1 MKKFVGQAKT
11 DQYFVGCTGQTVF
24 LCDTTGAEIAQFKDI
39 KYGYMPLFA
48 PDGDRF
54 IVKSTA
60 GWMAA
65 YSAEKRELIAKWPLA
80 RKDSQDHGFCFSSD
94 GKYLFNIEMAAK
106 TVSTEL
112 AVYDASTLQE
122 TARYFSGKADLLY
135 NSVEPCESG
144 VCLLGMT
151 RSEAGT
157 LCFVEKLV
165 DGQIVRRRELS
176 EAEHRELQIYA
187 TLKLYGF
194 TQNIIELYR
203 PLYEMEL
210 MLRGITGQMPDWSAL
225 GTLPDIRL
233 EEILEN
239 GFVSPFFRD

>member
-1 MKKFVGQAKT
+1 MKKFVGQVQT
-11 DQYFVGCTGQTVF
+11 DRYIVGCTGQTVF
-24 LCDTTGAEIAQFKDI
+24 LYDASGTELAKFKDI

-48 PDGDRF
+48 SDGDCF
-54 IVKSTA
+54 IVKSTG

-65 YSAEKRELIAKWPLA
+65 YSAEKRLLITKWPLA
-80 RKDSQDHGFCFSSD
+80 RKDSQDQGFCFSSD

-112 AVYDASTLQE
+112 AVYNTLTWLE
-122 TARYFSGKADLLY
+122 TARYFVGEADLLLHGAE
-135 NSVEPCESG
+135 SCEDG

-151 RSEAGT
+151 RSESGP

-165 DGQIVRRRELS
+165 NGQIVQRRELS
-176 EAEHRELQIYA
+176 QEEYNDLQTYT